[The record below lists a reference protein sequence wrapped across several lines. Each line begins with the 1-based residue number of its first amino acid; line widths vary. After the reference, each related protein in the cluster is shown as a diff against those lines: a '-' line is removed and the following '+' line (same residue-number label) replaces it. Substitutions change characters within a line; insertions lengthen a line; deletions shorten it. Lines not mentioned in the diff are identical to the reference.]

1 MADATNAEA
10 GALVKAPF
18 DMRRFYNPDLLAGR
32 VAIVTGGATGV
43 GLVAARALA
52 QVGASVVL
60 ASRKEDVLRRSAEN
74 LRSEGLLA
82 DWMVLNVRDAEA
94 VEGVVGEIVREH
106 GRLDVLVNNAGGQY
120 VQPAEQ
126 ITPKGWQ
133 AVIDVNLNAI
143 FYCASAAGRRMIEAG
158 TGGCIL
164 NVIASF
170 ADRSS
175 AGMVHS
181 GAARAGVAHMT
192 RTLAREWAGLGVRV
206 NAIGPQL
213 LTDAAREAY
222 RPAGV
227 EYVAGATPMGRW
239 GTEEE
244 IAACFVALCSPISGY
259 VTGAIIPVDGGNA
272 AGEGLSFRGGAFP
285 G

>member
-1 MADATNAEA
+1 MREADAP
-10 GALVKAPF
+10 VKAPF
-18 DMRRFYNPDLLAGR
+18 DMRHFYNRDLLAGC

-52 QVGASVVL
+52 QVGATVVI
-60 ASRKEDVLRRSAEN
+60 ASRKEEPLRRGVENLRAEN
-74 LRSEGLLA
+74 LRAE
-82 DWMVLNVRDAEA
+82 WKVLNVRDSDA
-94 VEGVVGEIVREH
+94 VERVFGEVALEH

-120 VQPAEQ
+120 VQPAEL
-126 ITPKGWQ
+126 ITPNGWR

-158 TGGCIL
+158 AGGCIL

-192 RTLAREWAGLGVRV
+192 RTLAREWAARGVRV

-213 LTDAAREAY
+213 LTEAALEAY
-222 RPAGV
+222 GPAGV
-227 EYVAGATPMGRW
+227 EYVARATPIGRW

-244 IAACFVALCSPISGY
+244 VAAWFVALCSPISGY

-272 AGEGLSFRGGAFP
+272 AGEGLSFRGGPFP

>member
-1 MADATNAEA
+1 
-10 GALVKAPF
+10 
-18 DMRRFYNPDLLAGR
+18 MRNFYNPDLLAGR
-32 VAIVTGGATGV
+32 VAIVTGGASGI

-52 QVGASVVL
+52 QVGATIVL
-60 ASRKEDVLRRSAEN
+60 ASRKEDVLCRSVEALRSEN
-74 LRSEGLLA
+74 LRA
-82 DWMVLNVRDAEA
+82 DWKVLNVRDAGA
-94 VEGVVGEIVREH
+94 VERVFGEVVQEH
-106 GRLDVLVNNAGGQY
+106 GRIDVLINNAGGQY

-126 ITPKGWQ
+126 ITPRGWQ
-133 AVIDVNLNAI
+133 AVIDLNLNAV

-158 TGGCIL
+158 AGGCIL

-192 RTLAREWAGLGVRV
+192 RTLAREWAGFGVRV

-213 LTDAAREAY
+213 LTDAALEAY

-227 EYVAGATPMGRW
+227 AYVAGATPMGRW

-244 IAACFVALCSPISGY
+244 IAAWFVALCSPISGY
-259 VTGAIIPVDGGNA
+259 VTGAIVPVDGGNA

>member
-1 MADATNAEA
+1 MA
-10 GALVKAPF
+10 F

-52 QVGASVVL
+52 QVGATVVL
-60 ASRKEDVLRRSAEN
+60 ASRKEDVLCRSVEAMRSEN
-74 LRSEGLLA
+74 LRA
-82 DWMVLNVRDAEA
+82 DWKVLDVRDADA
-94 VEGVVGEIVREH
+94 VERVLGEVMQGHSRI
-106 GRLDVLVNNAGGQY
+106 DVLVNNAGGQY
-120 VQPAEQ
+120 VQPAEL
-126 ITPKGWQ
+126 ITPKGWRS
-133 AVIDVNLNAI
+133 VIDLNLNAV

-158 TGGCIL
+158 TGGSIL

-192 RTLAREWAGLGVRV
+192 RTLAREWARFGVRV

-213 LTDAAREAY
+213 LTEAAEKAY
-222 RPAGV
+222 GRAGV

-244 IAACFVALCSPISGY
+244 IAAWFVALCSPISAY
-259 VTGAIIPVDGGNA
+259 VTGAVIPVDGGNA
-272 AGEGLSFRGGAFP
+272 AGEGLTFRGGPFAAQP
-285 G
+285 IQ

>member
-1 MADATNAEA
+1 MTREA
-10 GALVKAPF
+10 GAPVKALF
-18 DMRRFYNPDLLAGR
+18 DMRDFYNPELLAGR
-32 VAIVTGGATGV
+32 VAIITGGATGI

-52 QVGASVVL
+52 QLGARVVL
-60 ASRKEDVLRRSAEN
+60 ASRKEDALRRSVES
-74 LRSEGLLA
+74 LRSEQLRA
-82 DWMVLNVRDAEA
+82 EWKVLNVREADA
-94 VEGVVGEIVREH
+94 VERVFGEVALEH

-126 ITPKGWQ
+126 ITPKGWR

-213 LTDAAREAY
+213 LTGAAEEAY
-222 RPAGV
+222 GPGGV
-227 EYVAGATPMGRW
+227 EYVASATPMGRW

-244 IAACFVALCSPISGY
+244 IAAWFVALCSPISGY

-272 AGEGLSFRGGAFP
+272 AGEGLGFRGGAFP

>member
-1 MADATNAEA
+1 
-10 GALVKAPF
+10 VKAPF
-18 DMRRFYNPDLLAGR
+18 DMRHFYNPDLLAGR

-52 QVGASVVL
+52 QVGATVVL
-60 ASRKEDVLRRSAEN
+60 ASRKQEVLRRSVEN
-74 LRSEGLLA
+74 LRADDLRA
-82 DWMVLNVRDAEA
+82 DWKVLNVRDEDA
-94 VEGVVGEIVREH
+94 VERVFGQVALEH

-126 ITPKGWQ
+126 ITANGWR

-192 RTLAREWAGLGVRV
+192 RTLAREWAGVGVRV

-213 LTDAAREAY
+213 LTEAAVEAY
-222 RPAGV
+222 QPAGV

-239 GTEEE
+239 GTEQE
-244 IAACFVALCSPISGY
+244 IAAWFVALCSPISGY
-259 VTGAIIPVDGGNA
+259 VTGAIVPVDGGNA

>member
-1 MADATNAEA
+1 MREA
-10 GALVKAPF
+10 RAPVKAPF

-52 QVGASVVL
+52 QVGATVVL
-60 ASRKEDVLRRSAEN
+60 ASRKEDFLRRSVEN
-74 LRSEGLLA
+74 LRSEKLRA
-82 DWMVLNVRDAEA
+82 EWKVLNVRDPSA
-94 VEGVVGEIVREH
+94 VERVFREVALEH
-106 GRLDVLVNNAGGQY
+106 SHLDVLVNNAGGQY

-126 ITPKGWQ
+126 ITPNGWR

-143 FYCASAAGRRMIEAG
+143 FYCASAAGRRMIEAE

-213 LTDAAREAY
+213 LTEAAEEAY

-227 EYVAGATPMGRW
+227 EYVASATPMGRW

-244 IAACFVALCSPISGY
+244 IAAWFVALCSPISSY

>member
-1 MADATNAEA
+1 MLKT
-10 GALVKAPF
+10 PF
-18 DMRRFYNPDLLAGR
+18 DMNRFYNPELLAGR

-52 QVGASVVL
+52 QVGATVVL
-60 ASRKEDVLRRSAEN
+60 ASRKEEVLRRAIESLRSEN
-74 LRSEGLLA
+74 LRAE
-82 DWMVLNVRDAEA
+82 WKILNVRDADA
-94 VEGVVGEIVREH
+94 VERVFGEVAREH
-106 GRLDVLVNNAGGQY
+106 GRLDVLINNAGGQY

-126 ITPKGWQ
+126 ITPNGWR

-244 IAACFVALCSPISGY
+244 IAAWFVALCSPISGY

-272 AGEGLSFRGGAFP
+272 AGEGLGFRGGAFP

>member
-1 MADATNAEA
+1 
-10 GALVKAPF
+10 
-18 DMRRFYNPDLLAGR
+18 MRDFYNPDLLAGR

-52 QVGASVVL
+52 QVGATVVL
-60 ASRKEDVLRRSAEN
+60 AARRQEVLRRSVEDLRAED
-74 LRSEGLLA
+74 LRA
-82 DWMVLNVRDAEA
+82 DWKVLNVRDEDA
-94 VEGVVGEIVREH
+94 VERVVGEVALEH

-126 ITPKGWQ
+126 ITANGWR

-143 FYCASAAGRRMIEAG
+143 FYCASAAGRRMIQAG
-158 TGGCIL
+158 TGGWIL

-213 LTDAAREAY
+213 LTHAALEAY

-227 EYVAGATPMGRW
+227 EYVARATPMGRW
-239 GTEEE
+239 GTEQE
-244 IAACFVALCSPISGY
+244 IAAWFVALCSPISGY
-259 VTGAIIPVDGGNA
+259 VTGAIVPVDGGNA

>member
-1 MADATNAEA
+1 VREA
-10 GALVKAPF
+10 RAPVKALF
-18 DMRRFYNPDLLAGR
+18 DMRDFYNPELLAGR

-52 QVGASVVL
+52 QLGARVVL
-60 ASRKEDVLRRSAEN
+60 ASRKEDALRRSVES
-74 LRSEGLLA
+74 LRSEQLRA
-82 DWMVLNVRDAEA
+82 EWKVLNVREADA
-94 VEGVVGEIVREH
+94 VERVFGEVALEH

-126 ITPKGWQ
+126 ITPKGWR

-213 LTDAAREAY
+213 LTEAAEEAY
-222 RPAGV
+222 RLGGV

-244 IAACFVALCSPISGY
+244 IAPWFVALCSPISSY

>member
-1 MADATNAEA
+1 
-10 GALVKAPF
+10 
-18 DMRRFYNPDLLAGR
+18 MRDFYNPDLLAGR

-52 QVGASVVL
+52 QVGATVVL
-60 ASRKEDVLRRSAEN
+60 AARREEVLRRSVEDLRAED
-74 LRSEGLLA
+74 LRA
-82 DWMVLNVRDAEA
+82 DWKVLNVRDEDA
-94 VEGVVGEIVREH
+94 VERVVGEVALEH

-126 ITPKGWQ
+126 ITPNGWR
-133 AVIDVNLNAI
+133 AVIDVNLNAV

-192 RTLAREWAGLGVRV
+192 RTLAREWAAFGIRV

-213 LTDAAREAY
+213 LTAAAVEAY
-222 RPAGV
+222 QPAGAQ
-227 EYVAGATPMGRW
+227 YVAGATPMGRW
-239 GTEEE
+239 GTEKE
-244 IAACFVALCSPISGY
+244 IAAWFVALCSPISGY
-259 VTGAIIPVDGGNA
+259 MTGAIVPVDGGNA